1 MPAVGIIHRPA
12 APGIWQARIADADQD
27 RHRIP
32 AAEIVEIAVR
42 HTSPGVLAGCEKYQQ
57 CGYEPCLF
65 QFLYFISSCHSFEG
79 CNPNARFSRYPHP
92 KSLPSGKGL
101 TIALS
106 GSMSRAFFNFYTS
119 MSM

>member
-12 APGIWQARIADADQD
+12 APGIWQALIADADQD

-65 QFLYFISSCHSFEG
+65 QFLYFNVNVTAVKPIFYAVV
-79 CNPNARFSRYPHP
+79 P
-92 KSLPSGKGL
+92 
-101 TIALS
+101 
-106 GSMSRAFFNFYTS
+106 AFAAETVCAYCQCF
-119 MSM
+119 